1 MHNHISRRRFLK
13 NAALASTGVAI
24 AGASGASL
32 PGLKPLFRLSV
43 AEWSVHPL
51 IFGDARKDGWEKFM
65 QLLKNDFGAIE
76 KAAPMTNIEFPQF
89 IREVGCEGAE
99 YVNTCMYDKAKNT
112 KYLNELNNV
121 CRGEGITNVLIMVDA
136 EGMVGAPEKKD
147 RLQTLE
153 NHKKWVDAAAQ
164 LGCHSIRVNAGS
176 QGSYEEQQKLAADGL
191 YHLCEYGDT
200 AGINILVE
208 NHGGFSS
215 NGKWLSQVM
224 EMVDHSRIGTLPDFG
239 NFRTSHEPEE
249 WYDRYLGMKELMP
262 YAKGVSAK
270 SNEFDQN
277 GEEIHS
283 DYHRIMR
290 IVMEAGYRGFV
301 GIEYEGE
308 QLSPREGVL
317 ATKRLLEKCH
327 RELAKEFKA

>member
-1 MHNHISRRRFLK
+1 MRNHISRRQFLK
-13 NAALASTGVAI
+13 NTVLASAGVAVAGSSLAST
-24 AGASGASL
+24 
-32 PGLKPLFRLSV
+32 PGNKRLFKLSV
-43 AEWSVHPL
+43 AEWSVNPL

-76 KAAPMTNIEFPQF
+76 KAAPMKNIDFPKF

-99 YVNTCMYDKAKNT
+99 YVNTCMYDKAENS

-147 RLQTLE
+147 RLQTME
-153 NHKKWVDAAAQ
+153 NHKKWIDAAAQ
-164 LGCHSIRVNAGS
+164 LGCHSVRVNAGS

-191 YHLCEYGDT
+191 HLLCEYGDK

-215 NGKWLSQVM
+215 NGKWLSKVM
-224 EMVDHSRIGTLPDFG
+224 EMVDHPRIGTLPDFG
-239 NFRTSHEPEE
+239 NFRTSYEPEE

-270 SNEFDQN
+270 SQEFDEN
-277 GEEIHS
+277 GEEVHS

-290 IVMEAGYRGFV
+290 TVLEAGYRGFV

-308 QLSPREGVL
+308 QLTPKEGVL

-327 RELAKEFKA
+327 KELTKDFKA

>member
-1 MHNHISRRRFLK
+1 MTNFISRRQFLR
-13 NAALASTGVAI
+13 NTAMASAGVAI
-24 AGASGASL
+24 AGSTWGSA
-32 PGLKPLFRLSV
+32 PGNKQLFRLSI
-43 AEWSVHPL
+43 AEWSVNPL
-51 IFGDARKDGWEKFM
+51 IFGDARKDGWDKFM
-65 QLLKNDFGAIE
+65 YLLKNNFGAIE
-76 KAAPMTNIEFPQF
+76 KAAPMKNIDFPKF
-89 IREVGCEGAE
+89 VREVGGEGAE

-112 KYLNELNNV
+112 TYLNELNHV
-121 CRGEGITNVLIMVDA
+121 CREEGITNVLIMVDA
-136 EGMVGAPEKKD
+136 EGMVGAPEKQE

-153 NHKKWVDAAAQ
+153 NHKKWVDAAAR
-164 LGCHSIRVNAGS
+164 LGCHSIRVNAAS

-191 YHLCEYGDT
+191 LLLCEYGDQ

-215 NGKWLSQVM
+215 NGKWLSKVM
-224 EMVDHSRIGTLPDFG
+224 ELVDHPRIGTLPDFG
-239 NFRTSHEPEE
+239 NFRTSNEPEE

-270 SNEFDQN
+270 SQAFDEK

-301 GIEYEGE
+301 GIEYEGD

-327 RELAKEFKA
+327 DELIKDFKV